1 MPSTYKLISSVTV
14 GSGGSATMDFT
25 NIPQTYTDLKIV
37 ISARNTSTSSDES
50 QIILTVNGNG
60 SNGSWRLLYG
70 NNSSAISGTNSGY
83 LQPAH
88 APSANTTAN
97 TFGNAEIYFTNYTST
112 TTYKS
117 FSSDFATENNS
128 GSANATIIGFY
139 ANLWSSNSAITQL
152 TLTSNA
158 SNFVQYSTAYLYG
171 ISNA

>member
-1 MPSTYKLISSVTV
+1 MANTYRLISSVTV
-14 GSGGSATMDFT
+14 GAGGAATMDFT
-25 NIPQTYTDLKIV
+25 SIPQTYTDLKIV
-37 ISARNTSTSSDES
+37 ISARNTSTSGNES
-50 QIILTVNGNG
+50 QILLNVNANG

-70 NNSSAISGTNSGY
+70 NGSGVFAGANSGY

-97 TFGNAEIYFTNYTST
+97 TFGNSEIYFPNYTSST
-112 TTYKS
+112 NYKS
-117 FSSDFATENNS
+117 FSSDFVTENNA
-128 GSANATIIGFY
+128 GTAGATIMGIY

-158 SNFVQYSTAYLYG
+158 SDFVQYSTAYLYG